1 MSRAT
6 ILALIA
12 LLLPAAACTGGKPP
26 QSQGW
31 STATGAE
38 AYERLWWKAIQDRD
52 FVTAERHLAPFY
64 TLTTSAGISD
74 REHALQ
80 YFQSLDLAS
89 ISIAELQ
96 VQPQGPDMVVSY
108 IAVARR
114 NSSAA
119 QQRFYMTTI
128 WQEVKSGWVAIAHSE
143 VPAPQ
148 L

>member
-1 MSRAT
+1 MPR
-6 ILALIA
+6 LAVFAMIA
-12 LLLPAAACTGGKPP
+12 MLLPAAACGGAKALKD
-26 QSQGW
+26 QGW

-64 TLTTSAGISD
+64 TLTASAGISD

-108 IAVARR
+108 IAVVR
-114 NSSAA
+114 
-119 QQRFYMTTI
+119 
-128 WQEVKSGWVAIAHSE
+128 
-143 VPAPQ
+143 
-148 L
+148 